1 MLRNG
6 HGEFWQL
13 QKIDTFAG
21 DYKANFRLSCV
32 GVCGFWFIAWSQQFF
47 TLELNQFFFTE
58 TNGKKTLGGCA
69 TVAGWGHRY
78 SLDGSEATHDG
89 ESSCMTDF
97 SDASVD
103 KVK

>member
-1 MLRNG
+1 MFLGFVVASDSLLG
-6 HGEFWQL
+6 H
-13 QKIDTFAG
+13 TR
-21 DYKANFRLSCV
+21 Y
-32 GVCGFWFIAWSQQFF
+32 F
-47 TLELNQFFFTE
+47 TG

-78 SLDGSEATHDG
+78 SEVGQMETHDG

>member
-1 MLRNG
+1 MVTASFGYYKRLTPLLVIIKPTSGLAVWGFVVSDSLLG
-6 HGEFWQL
+6 H
-13 QKIDTFAG
+13 
-21 DYKANFRLSCV
+21 S
-32 GVCGFWFIAWSQQFF
+32 SFF

-58 TNGKKTLGGCA
+58 TNGKKKLGGCA